1 LIACTSTPPLL
12 FDLWRQSDTLCGWL
26 LPGPVMSVP
35 AGAPRETAICAAV
48 LPLPYR
54 FETSGP
60 AFGVPAC
67 AVHVAAPADPPVRQ
81 CVQCV
86 VVELGLTPAWVD
98 DELEVDELEADWVFF
113 AWPGATC
120 EDCAGCAACGCAAGC

>member
-1 LIACTSTPPLL
+1 
-12 FDLWRQSDTLCGWL
+12 
-26 LPGPVMSVP
+26 MSVP

-54 FETSGP
+54 FETSAP
-60 AFGVPAC
+60 TFGVPAC
-67 AVHVAAPADPPVRQ
+67 AVHVAAAAVPPVRQ

-86 VVELGLTPAWVD
+86 VVELGFTPACVAVDVD
-98 DELEVDELEADWVFF
+98 DEVEPELELDCAFF

-120 EDCAGCAACGCAAGC
+120 DGWLEDCGCCVGCAAGAGAAGAGACSLFFT